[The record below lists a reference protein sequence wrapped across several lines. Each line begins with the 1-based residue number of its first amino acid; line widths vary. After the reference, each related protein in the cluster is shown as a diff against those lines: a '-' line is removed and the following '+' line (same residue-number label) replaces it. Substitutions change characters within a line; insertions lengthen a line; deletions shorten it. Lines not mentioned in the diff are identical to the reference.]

1 MVAVVAL
8 IALLV
13 GFDHR
18 RRGRRLTT
26 RPAVSEFLTLTDDDG
41 KLFRVRVLN
50 TGEMRVRRSHRLP
63 SRKAGYTQAASA
75 ARAGFS
81 ESTARR
87 VEAAPLLPSPP
98 PPRQYR
104 TRVDPFQEVWRAEIV
119 PLLERMPGIRAT
131 TVLEELQRLHPGRYP
146 DAVLRSL
153 QRRMAQWRATEGPE
167 RDLIFRQ
174 EHPPGRQALSDFT
187 HADGFTVTI

>member
-1 MVAVVAL
+1 MA
-8 IALLV
+8 
-13 GFDHR
+13 
-18 RRGRRLTT
+18 
-26 RPAVSEFLTLTDDDG
+26 
-41 KLFRVRVLN
+41 
-50 TGEMRVRRSHRLP
+50 

-87 VEAAPLLPSPP
+87 VEAAPLLPSQR

-104 TRVDPFQEVWRAEIV
+104 TRVDPFQEVWRAQVV
-119 PLLERMPGIRAT
+119 PLLGGIRGIRAT
-131 TVLEELQRLHPGRYP
+131 TVLADLQRWPPSRYP

-167 RDLIFRQ
+167 R
-174 EHPPGRQALSDFT
+174 
-187 HADGFTVTI
+187 